1 MVVCLSSLCVGS
13 GSRVCPVRGSK
24 ICERKFSMR
33 NSSQHAPR
41 FPARNQYQ
49 YHGRSRKASSG
60 EPVRPC
66 VARNGTGCCSHARNG
81 LLATSGAHAYTGR
94 SATTTRHQGGYLL
107 ATTADALPAS
117 TGNDVGNGRIQ
128 NVLLVPLRRLR
139 DRRALLLDGRNGRS
153 GCVCL
158 WRRQHQE
165 SGACAASRRKASAGY
180 RARDAESGVARPHQR
195 PIDHTLGRRACC
207 TAPGLPADTSG
218 SCRGRR
224 CHQARGEPLRVPAH
238 RRSGL
243 AAASVRARSAD
254 AEHAGAGL

>member
-1 MVVCLSSLCVGS
+1 MSLN
-13 GSRVCPVRGSK
+13 REKLR
-24 ICERKFSMR
+24 
-33 NSSQHAPR
+33 
-41 FPARNQYQ
+41 
-49 YHGRSRKASSG
+49 RKAVSLNR
-60 EPVRPC
+60 EPVWPC

-165 SGACAASRRKASAGY
+165 SGARAASRRKASAGY

>member
-1 MVVCLSSLCVGS
+1 MKAKSQGGARDGSPRNLFPTEISLL
-13 GSRVCPVRGSK
+13 
-24 ICERKFSMR
+24 
-33 NSSQHAPR
+33 
-41 FPARNQYQ
+41 
-49 YHGRSRKASSG
+49 
-60 EPVRPC
+60 
-66 VARNGTGCCSHARNG
+66 NGGPGCCNHARG
-81 LLATSGAHAYTGR
+81 ILATSGAYTG
-94 SATTTRHQGGYLL
+94 SPATTSRHQGGCLL
-107 ATTADALPAS
+107 ATTADALPAT
-117 TGNDVGNGRIQ
+117 TGNDVGNGVQ

-139 DRRALLLDGRNGRS
+139 DRRTLLLDGRNGRS

>member
-1 MVVCLSSLCVGS
+1 MSGLVRACVLSVVQRFVNENFHCGIRASTH
-13 GSRVCPVRGSK
+13 PVFLQPVPVPWS
-24 ICERKFSMR
+24 
-33 NSSQHAPR
+33 
-41 FPARNQYQ
+41 
-49 YHGRSRKASSG
+49 SRKASSG